1 MIAQLAR
8 ALAPF
13 VVDAVNLNPRT
24 DPEFG
29 QATWVSG
36 MTPGTLLNAVEIS
49 PVGLG
54 TRLNDAS
61 AWRIDYTTSDS
72 GQRILT
78 ATGAVYRSRV
88 PWAKNTPRP
97 TIAFAPSTLSLIHI
111 SEPTRPY

>member
-61 AWRIDYTTSDS
+61 SWRIDYATCDS
-72 GQRILT
+72 ERRVLT
-78 ATGAVYRSRV
+78 ATGAVYR
-88 PWAKNTPRP
+88 
-97 TIAFAPSTLSLIHI
+97 LSLIHI
-111 SEPTRPY
+111 SEPTRRS